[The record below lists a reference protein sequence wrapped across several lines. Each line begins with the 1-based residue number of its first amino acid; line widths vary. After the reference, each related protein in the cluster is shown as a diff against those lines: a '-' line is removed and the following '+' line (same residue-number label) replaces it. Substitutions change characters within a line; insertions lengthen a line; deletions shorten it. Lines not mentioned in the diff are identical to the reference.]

1 MLKPSLFS
9 SQARNGAR
17 IRFSPSSHTRNSS
30 NASQGV
36 IPADFESSNFNDDQ
50 MHHLFDEET
59 DWNISYDNLH
69 LLERIA
75 KVSALIVFFFSTLS
89 FVSDMIIW

>member
-30 NASQGV
+30 NASQGA
-36 IPADFESSNFNDDQ
+36 IPADFELSNCNDDQ
-50 MHHLFDEET
+50 MHLFDEDT